1 MKEEENLIEK
11 PFRIH
16 SYSKGELA
24 SLYCPTIQQQ
34 SAVDKLNEWINAY
47 PGLKENL
54 ETIGLRR
61 NSRSYTPAQVRMIT
75 EALGEP

>member
-1 MKEEENLIEK
+1 MKNEEEK
-11 PFRIH
+11 SFSIH
-16 SYSKGELA
+16 SYGKGELA
-24 SLYCPTIQQQ
+24 SLYSPAIQQQ

-47 PGLKENL
+47 PGLKKNL
-54 ETIGLRR
+54 EVIGLRK